1 MACITFGA
9 PLVGDK
15 ALRKLVLDSGWDKR
29 IHQVVWRHDMVP
41 RILLSPGTCALQLLF
56 QGGWAERGSDTEI
69 GHTGRCHFCIRVPN
83 TGSQGVKAEY
93 KVIIF

>member
-1 MACITFGA
+1 MGREPKADVACITFGA

-41 RILLSPGTCALQLLF
+41 RILLSPGACAHWF
-56 QGGWAERGSDTEI
+56 ADPRGWLD
-69 GHTGRCHFCIRVPN
+69 V
-83 TGSQGVKAEY
+83 
-93 KVIIF
+93 